1 MAWTIKLTTSAEK
14 ELDKL
19 DRAEA
24 RRILKYLEKR
34 VTPDPRSLGEQL
46 QGTLSEFWR
55 YRVGDYRVLCLLEDQ
70 EVRVVVVKIGH
81 RREVYRKK

>member
-19 DRAEA
+19 DRVEA

-34 VTPDPRSLGEQL
+34 VTPDPKALGEQL

-55 YRVGDYRVLCLLEDQ
+55 YRVGDYRVLCLLEEQ
-70 EVRVVVVKIGH
+70 EIRVVVVKIGH
-81 RREVYRKK
+81 RRDVYRKK